1 MKTITIILTGEAG
14 TGWNYAVLTSGK
26 PLPAEDPQYLPSA
39 ARALQG
45 ALLQLQASMRGSS
58 PAQTEAGN
66 PNLGGPLGHTSN
78 A

>member
-26 PLPAEDPQYLPSA
+26 PLPAEDPQDLPSA

-45 ALLQLQASMRGSS
+45 ALLQLQASMRGSF
-58 PAQTEAGN
+58 PAQTQAGN
-66 PNLGGPLGHTSN
+66 RDPGGPLGHTPNS
-78 A
+78 

>member
-14 TGWNYAVLTSGK
+14 VGWNYAVLTSGK
-26 PLPAEDPQYLPSA
+26 PLPAEDPQDLPSA

-58 PAQTEAGN
+58 PAQTQTGN
-66 PNLGGPLGHTSN
+66 RDRGGPLGHTSN